1 MGFFK
6 EFKNLAETV
15 GEGIGEGAKFVF
27 EPQKGTLYSGLLDFV
42 PLGGTVGIHGY
53 RDPADLAQPVDPED
67 FKFTN
72 PGEEDAYNFYMA
84 MGYDVAMET
93 INARLAS
100 GQALTAEDL
109 ATMSQIAGFTASIV
123 NKTADVSSTAA
134 MEMLSYVTSAA
145 EGDFSSP
152 KAVLAFAQ
160 LAPPEAPMTEEDDLT
175 KSLMEQQTLVMEQQ
189 RIETMTARR
198 NYEREG
204 ILSVI
209 QMLPSG
215 NRLQFM
221 SAMFQTPHF
230 SELFFGSLDA
240 GYSDGPYVGGV
251 IGSLG
256 GGGGSNRFSGTP
268 GSETRNLSAAEQIK
282 AWSQ

>member
-53 RDPADLAQPVDPED
+53 REPQGPPQPGDDDFD

-84 MGYDVAMET
+84 MGYDVAMESIQQT
-93 INARLAS
+93 LAS
-100 GQALTAEDL
+100 GQPLTSDQL
-109 ATMSQIAGFTASIV
+109 TTMSQVAGFTASMV
-123 NKTADVSSTAA
+123 NKTADVQSTAA
-134 MEMLSYVTSAA
+134 MEMLSFVTSAA

-152 KAVLAFAQ
+152 TAVLAFAQ
-160 LAPPEAPMTEEDDLT
+160 LAPPEATVTAEEDDLT
-175 KSLMEQQTLVMEQQ
+175 KSLMQQQNLIMEQT
-189 RIETMTARR
+189 RIETMSARR

-256 GGGGSNRFSGTP
+256 GGGANTKAGFADMSFQDRVGAVLENR
-268 GSETRNLSAAEQIK
+268 
-282 AWSQ
+282 